1 MGGGSYALR
10 AGLAAVFLLSF
21 IVAPAVTFA
30 TFGGGVYG
38 GGIFSGETGSVSPG
52 GGGACVNCGT
62 SGGSSNSSGGST
74 KTEPDE
80 DTSATASSSTATD
93 TTYRCPDTAPVGDG
107 LSGAGLVNLLVSLGI
122 IPSGKAKTACDALTS
137 EARTPVA
144 TTDTFRFTQ
153 PFKKGDRSD
162 EVRRLQQFLNTHG
175 FTLANGTEL
184 GAPGYETD
192 LFGLLTFDAVKRF
205 QAAYTAE
212 ILTPVGLTAPSGYWG
227 PSSIRQANVLL
238 LGV

>member
-1 MGGGSYALR
+1 MATTHMGDSNRTLR
-10 AGLAAVFLLSF
+10 VGLASMFLLSVVF
-21 IVAPAVTFA
+21 APAVTFA
-30 TFGGGVYG
+30 AFSDGVYG
-38 GGIFSGETGSVSPG
+38 GGIFSGEAGSVSPG

-62 SGGSSNSSGGST
+62 SGSSGGGT
-74 KTEPDE
+74 KTETDE
-80 DTSATASSSTATD
+80 GTGTTSSSTD
-93 TTYRCPDTAPVGDG
+93 TTYRCPDTAPVGNG

-122 IPSGKAKTACDALTS
+122 IPSGKAKTACDALTPETS
-137 EARTPVA
+137 TPTS
-144 TTDTFRFTQ
+144 TTADTFRFTT
-153 PFKKGDRSD
+153 PFKKGDRSE

-175 FTLANGTEL
+175 FTLASGTEL

-212 ILTPVGLTAPSGYWG
+212 ILTPVGLTVPSGYWG
-227 PSSIRQANVLL
+227 PSTMKKANAL